1 MPQSA
6 AVAELAP
13 ISALR
18 AERAHAAMPAP
29 LDPFDEQ
36 GPRRHGVRKQVLGA
50 SFHLPN
56 TLPRQARIQIIR
68 HRPAQAGIAHQHP
81 LHSLA
86 LQVGLNAPA
95 GGFDFG

>member
-50 SFHLPN
+50 SFHFESDS
-56 TLPRQARIQIIR
+56 
-68 HRPAQAGIAHQHP
+68 PA
-81 LHSLA
+81 LLA
-86 LQVGLNAPA
+86 LVEAVRRGCRWPSRRRFARMPLPVCCA
-95 GGFDFG
+95 G